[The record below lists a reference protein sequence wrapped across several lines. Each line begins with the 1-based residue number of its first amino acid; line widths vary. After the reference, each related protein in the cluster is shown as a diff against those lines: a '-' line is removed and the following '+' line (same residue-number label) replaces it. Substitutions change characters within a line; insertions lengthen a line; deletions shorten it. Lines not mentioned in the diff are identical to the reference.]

1 MTMQQVSI
9 KDMGLFGPILEQAID
24 GVVVIDHANCVVL
37 FNSAAERMW
46 GLRREEVLGRNVS
59 LLVPEEHRKNH
70 DAGIDRN
77 RLGAKNRFV
86 GTTVEVP
93 IVRPDGSTVFGSLSL
108 SRTSIDGCIYYAAFV
123 KDVTEEVRRREEL
136 YLLSLVANETDRAV
150 IITDRHQRI
159 VYANR
164 SFIDMFGYSR
174 GELIGQV
181 PSNLLAGQHT
191 DASILR
197 GLAGLSHGEKSVTIE
212 LIGYDK
218 AGREL
223 WIAATV
229 NPVFDAAGK
238 LRNAVCVIGNITETR
253 QTQVLQQRVL
263 EAVARDDELEA
274 VSTLICREV
283 EAIAPGVVCSI
294 LRVDEEK
301 TLRPIA
307 APSLPDH
314 YSAAIDGLPIGP
326 SVGSCGTAAFRGEP
340 VLVEDIET
348 DPLWAPYKS
357 LPLPL
362 GLKACWSSP
371 ITLKD
376 GRVAGTFA
384 FYFREKRGPS
394 AWHERLV
401 GSCLHLAALAIERHE
416 AKAHI
421 AQLAYYDTL
430 TGLPNRSKLA
440 DEIDQRI
447 VQIDEG
453 SVAGMAL
460 LFLDLDGFKD
470 VNDTLGHS
478 AGDALLVEVGR
489 RLREQVRPTDL
500 VSRLGGDEFVVI
512 LGSCESSH
520 ASTVAERIV
529 KALSQPLAID
539 SMMLS
544 ATASIGISLYPG
556 DSADREELL
565 KHADTAMYVA
575 KNAGRGAYRFYDPA
589 MNREVEERLRMGEA
603 LKESLALG
611 HLQLHYQP
619 QLSGEDGR
627 LHGLEALARW
637 HHPAF
642 GQVPPSRFIGLAEEY
657 GLIEAIGEWALVE
670 GCRQVAVWRAG
681 GLAIPSVSVNLSP
694 MNFRNR
700 RLPLIVSAAL
710 EAAGLEPNALTIE
723 ITEGIMMDDCATTR
737 ATVEAVAKLGVR
749 LSLDDFGTGYS
760 SLSSLST
767 LPIEEIKLDQSFI
780 HGLES
785 DQNARAVASAVVRIG
800 QSLGL
805 TVVAEGVETE
815 PQRQFLQGLRCHVMQ
830 GYLFAPALPPRAL
843 EEWIAKREMAVED
856 LEAVA

>member
-1 MTMQQVSI
+1 MTMQQVSM

-24 GVVVIDHANCVVL
+24 GVVVIDHANSVVL
-37 FNSAAERMW
+37 FNAAAERMW
-46 GLRREEVLGRNVS
+46 GLKREEVLGRNVS

-70 DAGIDRN
+70 DAGIERN
-77 RLGAKNRFV
+77 RHGAKNRFV

-108 SRTSIDGCIYYAAFV
+108 SRTTIDGCIYYAAFV

-174 GELIGQV
+174 EELIGQV
-181 PSNLLAGQHT
+181 PSTLLAGQHT

-197 GLAGLSHGEKSVTIE
+197 DLAGLSHGEKSVTIE

-229 NPVFDAAGK
+229 NPVLDDAGK

-263 EAVARDDELEA
+263 EAVARDDDIETVA
-274 VSTLICREV
+274 TLICREV
-283 EAIAPGVVCSI
+283 EAIAPGVVCSM

-348 DPLWAPYKS
+348 DPLWAPYKG

-384 FYFREKRGPS
+384 FYYREKRGPS

-401 GSCLHLAALAIERHE
+401 ESCLHLAALAIERHE

-453 SVAGMAL
+453 EGAGMAL
-460 LFLDLDGFKD
+460 LFLDLDAFKD

-489 RLREQVRPTDL
+489 RLREQVRPTDM

-512 LGSCESSH
+512 LGSCESTH
-520 ASTVAERIV
+520 ASAIAERIV

-544 ATASIGISLYPG
+544 TTASIGISLYPG

-565 KHADTAMYVA
+565 KHADTAMYAA

-619 QLSGEDGR
+619 QLSGEDGK

-637 HHPAF
+637 HHTAF

-670 GCRQVAVWRAG
+670 GCRQVAAWRAS

-710 EAAGLEPNALTIE
+710 EAAGLEPDALTIE
-723 ITEGIMMDDCATTR
+723 ITEGIMMDDCEATR
-737 ATVEAVAKLGVR
+737 ATVEAVAQLGVR

-785 DQNARAVASAVVRIG
+785 DQNARAVASAVIRIG
-800 QSLGL
+800 RSLGL

-815 PQRQFLQGLRCHVMQ
+815 PQRRFLQGLRCHVMQ
-830 GYLFAPALPPRAL
+830 GYLFAPALPPAAL
-843 EEWIAKREMAVED
+843 EAWIAARAPVEGF
-856 LEAVA
+856 EAVA